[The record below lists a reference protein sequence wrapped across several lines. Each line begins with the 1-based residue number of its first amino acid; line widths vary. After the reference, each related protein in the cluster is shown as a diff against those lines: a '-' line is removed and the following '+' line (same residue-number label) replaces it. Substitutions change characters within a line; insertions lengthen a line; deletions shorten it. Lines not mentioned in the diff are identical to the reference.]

1 MLAYHVEWYLREALA
16 PLLFHDTNLAAARAE
31 RASPVA
37 KTEPSE
43 AAKAKK
49 ATKRSSDGHPVMS
62 FADLMAH
69 LGTLTRNIMRV
80 PLRPEHRLTLCSKLT
95 PLQEATFTLL
105 DINSMRVQ

>member
-1 MLAYHVEWYLREALA
+1 
-16 PLLFHDTNLAAARAE
+16 
-31 RASPVA
+31 
-37 KTEPSE
+37 
-43 AAKAKK
+43 
-49 ATKRSSDGHPVMS
+49 MS